1 MITMEHV
8 VKQYE
13 HVLALDNFSM
23 TIPDGSL
30 YGFVGPNGAGKT
42 TAIRI
47 MLGLIAPDAGT
58 VRIDDM
64 TAGANLRRLKRRV
77 GYVPDYAG
85 SYPDMRVSEY
95 MEFFASCYDL
105 SGARMKRRIQ
115 MLLDMV
121 GLGGKEGQMVDA
133 LSQGMQQKLS
143 IARALIHDPRILI
156 LDEPTSGLDPG
167 TRYEVRQILS
177 ELCSEEEKTILISS
191 HILTEISEICTD
203 IGIINHGQMVMEGK
217 LTEVLKKVNS
227 SNPVIIS
234 VEGGIAPAMQI
245 LKQDPKVR
253 SISIRNHE
261 LLISY
266 DGNPEEEAGLLED
279 LVMEGIPV
287 RGFHREKGN
296 LEALFLQLTGAMEER
311 RVASYEAESGL

>member
-1 MITMEHV
+1 
-8 VKQYE
+8 
-13 HVLALDNFSM
+13 
-23 TIPDGSL
+23 
-30 YGFVGPNGAGKT
+30 
-42 TAIRI
+42 
-47 MLGLIAPDAGT
+47 
-58 VRIDDM
+58 
-64 TAGANLRRLKRRV
+64 
-77 GYVPDYAG
+77 
-85 SYPDMRVSEY
+85 
-95 MEFFASCYDL
+95 
-105 SGARMKRRIQ
+105 

-287 RGFHREKGN
+287 RGFHR
-296 LEALFLQLTGAMEER
+296 
-311 RVASYEAESGL
+311 